1 MSIPGKD
8 PVHKCHSDPGQNV
21 TPKNTNLCCKNKYS
35 TKRNV
40 TTSSN
45 LVNTNVV
52 LPPPTR
58 KCVLTLDGYSY
69 VIGKSKVKKCFQKLQ
84 LYNLYLIKNQKS
96 ASEN

>member
-21 TPKNTNLCCKNKYS
+21 TSKNTNLCCKNKYS
-35 TKRNV
+35 TKRNNV
-40 TTSSN
+40 TSSSN

-69 VIGKSKVKKCFQKLQ
+69 VIGKFITFSPKKISQNFFFKTAATQ
-84 LYNLYLIKNQKS
+84 LKT
-96 ASEN
+96 